1 MARASRSRS
10 ASLRASTTTVA
21 PACAMRAASDSG
33 DSPALAAT
41 WAQPSRVGIW
51 LSVTGV
57 TGSVAAEV
65 AVTGWPFTMSMP
77 SSTVRPVA
85 GKAGHTTAM
94 ASAPQ
99 ASRAASISALKAPR
113 SVESTFL
120 YRRATPAARSRST
133 LRRITAYACAAGRA
147 RLWVVTASTSTSSS
161 AGAASASCAPSID
174 RRVVQPARTNCTAVS
189 PEPVRSS
196 ATMAM
201 AGFKGPPRAPRG
213 SRPPP
218 RRRRRPRT

>member
-10 ASLRASTTTVA
+10 ASSRASTTTVA

-33 DSPALAAT
+33 VSPGRAAT
-41 WAQPSRVGIW
+41 WAQPSRVGMW

-65 AVTGWPFTMSMP
+65 AVTGRPLTISTP

-94 ASAPQ
+94 ASSPQ

-120 YRRATPAARSRST
+120 YSRATPAARSRWT
-133 LRRITAYACAAGRA
+133 LRRITAPASLAGRA
-147 RLWVVTASTSTSSS
+147 RLWVVTASTSTSSA

-201 AGFKGPPRAPRG
+201 AGVTGPPRGPRD
-213 SRPPP
+213 SRRRAFRRWRPPA
-218 RRRRRPRT
+218 